1 MDRANEADLVHRAK
15 NGDHRAF
22 ELLVKDVRPIV
33 FRRSLASTKDAAQA
47 DDIAQETMI
56 RAYTK
61 LHTFRG
67 DSKFSTW
74 VYTICN
80 RCILMYFRSKSRKPT
95 GRIGDI
101 SHPEVESAIRR
112 FRAPEYTQEEI
123 FEYQQKVDSID
134 AAMQQ
139 LPPMY
144 YQVIDLWLSGNSL
157 PQIGQ
162 ITNLTVPAAKTRIHR
177 ARNKIRGMLQAA

>member
-1 MDRANEADLVHRAK
+1 MDRAKEADLVHRAK

-74 VYTICN
+74 VYTICS
-80 RCILMYFRSKSRKPT
+80 RCILMYFRSQRRSPVSM
-95 GRIGDI
+95 IDDI
-101 SHPEVESAIRR
+101 NHPEIEEAIKRGR
-112 FRAPEYTQEEI
+112 DPEYSQEDVLECK
-123 FEYQQKVDSID
+123 QTADSIGQ
-134 AAMQQ
+134 AMNQ
-139 LPPMY
+139 LAPKY
-144 YQVIDLWLSGNSL
+144 YQVIDLWLSGNSMS
-157 PQIGQ
+157 QIGD
-162 ITNLTVPAAKTRIHR
+162 ITNLTVPAAKSRIHR
-177 ARNKIRGMLQAA
+177 ARKQIRGLLEAA